1 MQAFTIYK
9 ISDGTKSYIG
19 QTFKDLNVRFS
30 LHKSASKAQK
40 NSKRMLYSYINL
52 QETKWDKFS
61 ITALMEVKVSLDIV
75 KTKQMASKLEREFI
89 LADKEQNKENNLNKC
104 LPLRTKEEGYKLNHE
119 THTCECGGQ
128 YTMNNKPRHL
138 RTEKH
143 KKINELQSIQQ
154 VQEL

>member
-19 QTFKDLNVRFS
+19 QTFQDLNVRFS
-30 LHKSASKAQK
+30 LHKSAAKLPK
-40 NSKRMLYSYINL
+40 NSKRMLYSYINS
-52 QETKWDKFS
+52 QATKWDNFN
-61 ITALMEVKVSLDIV
+61 IIALMEVKVNLSHV
-75 KTKQMASKLEREFI
+75 KTKQMASKLERDFI
-89 LADKEQNKENNLNKC
+89 LADKEENKDNNLNKC
-104 LPLRTKEEGYKLNHE
+104 LPLRTKEEGYELNHK

-143 KKINELQSIQQ
+143 KKINSLKPIPQ
-154 VQEL
+154 VQGL